1 LFNANVIIIYFPDTA
16 TVPKG
21 VGTER

>member
-1 LFNANVIIIYFPDTA
+1 MALFLIYFPDTA